1 MATEPIKI
9 FNNKTI
15 NWYIFTVKLVLFFNI
30 IGFIVLLLEKKEIVL
45 VDIILYTILSGVS
58 VLIIYL
64 KHINKIKYENNEL
77 QIIYN
82 YKSYREPL
90 STFAIKEKQK
100 VRGIN
105 IKYKQLILEN
115 KLLGKKIKIDSN
127 EWPSYDNLREF
138 FLEKKILES

>member
-1 MATEPIKI
+1 MDPSKI

-15 NWYIFTVKLVLFFNI
+15 NWYLFTVKLVLFLNI
-30 IGFIVLLLEKKEIVL
+30 IGFILLLLEKKEMVL
-45 VDIILYTILSGVS
+45 IDIILYTILGCVS

-90 STFAIKEKQK
+90 STFSIKEKQK
-100 VRGIN
+100 VWGIN

-115 KLLGKKIKIDSN
+115 KLLGKKFKIDSDD
-127 EWPSYDNLREF
+127 WPSYDNLREF
-138 FLEKKILES
+138 FLETKKLES